1 MNSTGLITTP
11 LSVPSD
17 MLSTGDLSVL
27 QLGWPIF
34 YQRQGVV
41 RTDLPSIVND
51 SQHTIQQFSS
61 FNPIYDSYHKDC
73 TTAPVT
79 TLLHSGL
86 GTVLVQQPQCTG
98 KINDSIIMPTQASS
112 CPTIYCARHSNT
124 SKKSIK
130 DSGSLFLVE
139 SDASSSEAKDILALS
154 ESSERPHQLPS
165 FEFLS
170 SGSFDMA
177 TNSAFRTA
185 FVKEVRAGQ
194 MLRQSPTAPSIDR
207 VSQTANALPLKP
219 SSFSTESTSIQRVNI
234 EDVDHATSHTS
245 LGDKD
250 IGQILPTST
259 YRGDPSFP
267 KINISGAVSVADH
280 TGSVTTELLTPSPT
294 SDSIISVLD
303 NSILHHSASSVSVNS
318 LSSANFQTITQ
329 PYPPGAVF
337 SYPGTLALA
346 PQLPTYYCP
355 GLVAGQPL
363 QYAVT
368 TLTHPV
374 QLQPSL
380 TQSSTHTLSTHGL
393 KPPHSQNYT
402 TKRKTKRASSS
413 SGDAQSQQTP
423 FYWTRE
429 QAELFDQ
436 VHHRIGVD
444 RATDKAIWD
453 ELRHYIPN
461 LTQRRV
467 QSRLQKRRLAI
478 RKYYKLNAKSQLKR
492 HHVHPE
498 FQNSSIISK

>member
-1 MNSTGLITTP
+1 M
-11 LSVPSD
+11 
-17 MLSTGDLSVL
+17 
-27 QLGWPIF
+27 
-34 YQRQGVV
+34 
-41 RTDLPSIVND
+41 
-51 SQHTIQQFSS
+51 
-61 FNPIYDSYHKDC
+61 
-73 TTAPVT
+73 
-79 TLLHSGL
+79 
-86 GTVLVQQPQCTG
+86 
-98 KINDSIIMPTQASS
+98 
-112 CPTIYCARHSNT
+112 
-124 SKKSIK
+124 
-130 DSGSLFLVE
+130 
-139 SDASSSEAKDILALS
+139 
-154 ESSERPHQLPS
+154 
-165 FEFLS
+165 
-170 SGSFDMA
+170 
-177 TNSAFRTA
+177 
-185 FVKEVRAGQ
+185 
-194 MLRQSPTAPSIDR
+194 
-207 VSQTANALPLKP
+207 
-219 SSFSTESTSIQRVNI
+219 
-234 EDVDHATSHTS
+234 
-245 LGDKD
+245 
-250 IGQILPTST
+250 
-259 YRGDPSFP
+259 
-267 KINISGAVSVADH
+267 
-280 TGSVTTELLTPSPT
+280 
-294 SDSIISVLD
+294 
-303 NSILHHSASSVSVNS
+303 
-318 LSSANFQTITQ
+318 SSANFQTITQ

-393 KPPHSQNYT
+393 KPPHPQNYT

-413 SGDAQSQQTP
+413 SGDVQSQQTP